1 MGGCMSSI
9 ESFKA
14 RFFTRQAPADVAS
27 IEGGEEAP
35 PRAAPLAPAD
45 SIAGRSLLIVIAIM
59 TFLAAL
65 AAGAALLVADASNDW
80 SNEVAREASVQVRS
94 LPGRDLE
101 ADVRKAAQIVDA
113 TPGVRETRIYS
124 RAESEALLSPWL
136 GEGFDLSEL
145 PTPRMI
151 VLRLDQNRRPD
162 FAKMRAELAKAAPS
176 ATLDDHRLWVD
187 RLGLMARTVVAVA
200 ALIFALTVVA
210 MGIAVASAT
219 RAAVATNR
227 EIVDVLHL
235 VGAAD
240 AFIAREF
247 QRRFLEIGLR
257 GAVLGGGA
265 AIVFFWIA
273 GTVARRWNT
282 TPGGEQLEAMFGGI
296 ALGLSDLVVIFL
308 LSLAIAFVTGEMSR
322 AIVLRHLRRLD

>member
-1 MGGCMSSI
+1 MSLI
-9 ESFKA
+9 EGLKSRLSA
-14 RFFTRQAPADVAS
+14 RRAGEDAPA
-27 IEGGEEAP
+27 GEAAP

-80 SNEVAREASVQVRS
+80 SNEVAREASVQIRAQ
-94 LPGRDLE
+94 PGRDLE

-113 TPGVRETRIYS
+113 TPGVRETRVFS
-124 RAESEALLSPWL
+124 KAESEALLAPWL
-136 GEGFDLSEL
+136 GQGLDLSEL

-151 VLRLDQNRRPD
+151 VLRLQPGQRPD
-162 FAKMRAELAKAAPS
+162 FAKLRADLTKAAPT
-176 ATLDDHRLWVD
+176 ATLDDHRLWID
-187 RLGLMARTVVAVA
+187 RFGIMSRTVVAVA
-200 ALIFALTVVA
+200 ALIFGLIVVA
-210 MGIAVASAT
+210 MGIGVASAT

-257 GAVLGGGA
+257 GAMIGGGA
-265 AIVFFWIA
+265 AIAFFWLA
-273 GTVARRWNT
+273 SALARRWT
-282 TPGGEQLEAMFGGI
+282 ATPGGDQLEGMFGAF
-296 ALGLSDLVVIFL
+296 ALGLSDMVIILL
-308 LSLAIAFVTGEMSR
+308 LSLGIAFVTGEMSR